1 MRIATSPLR
10 ALLLAGCAISL
21 AGCSEVSQLARD
33 TISDVSGRPLPAT
46 DDTPRAYETS
56 QGESIQFALGAVA
69 FADRADRFAPT
80 QDLNDAYLDP
90 WQAVGPPDY
99 ETGCR
104 DGDECYV
111 SLTPGGVA
119 VFEFTNNTLFDGP
132 GNDIVV
138 FEIGPDV
145 EATTVEISVDG
156 RDYVSLG
163 RVEGSSA
170 ALDIGGRGRS
180 GAQYRFVRLTDVAD
194 QGGTSGSTPGA
205 DIDAVGAIHAER
217 R

>member
-1 MRIATSPLR
+1 MRFSFLFL
-10 ALLLAGCAISL
+10 ALFASGCTQIEQA
-21 AGCSEVSQLARD
+21 ARD
-33 TISDVSGRPLPAT
+33 AVGDVTGRPLPAT
-46 DDTPRAYETS
+46 DDTPTTYDTA
-56 QGESIQFALGAVA
+56 QGQSVRFDLGAVA
-69 FADRADRFAPT
+69 FADRVDQFSPT
-80 QDLNDAYLDP
+80 ADLNDAYLDP

-111 SLTPGGVA
+111 TLTPGGV
-119 VFEFTNNTLFDGP
+119 VVYEFTNNTLFDGP
-132 GNDIVV
+132 GDDIAI

-156 RDYVSLG
+156 RDYITVG

-170 ALDIGGRGRS
+170 SLDIAGRGPD
-180 GAQYRFVRLTDVAD
+180 GARFRFVRLTDDPD
-194 QGGTSGSTPGA
+194 QGGSGGATPGA